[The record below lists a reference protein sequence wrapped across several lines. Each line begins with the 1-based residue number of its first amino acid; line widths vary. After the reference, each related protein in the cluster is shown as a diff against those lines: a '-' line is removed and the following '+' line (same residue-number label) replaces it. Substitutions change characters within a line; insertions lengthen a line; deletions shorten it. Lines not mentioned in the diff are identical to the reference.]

1 MNKVLLNTVGLDGE
15 VIIKKGGGGGGVT
28 INNQEKSVD
37 ITENGTTEVVA
48 DAGFTGLGKVSVNVN
63 VASSGGGS
71 NAVTPKRDGRT
82 HIYIQIEET
91 TVKKDIVLP
100 FYDTSG
106 NSLVDW
112 GDGTEPM
119 QVSTGTSSTI
129 SHTYA
134 SGGYYEAIIYGS
146 DTLMCSTTH
155 STPSTAYY
163 RAAVYAIEIGSNV
176 KEANISY
183 YPCLK
188 DLYIINSGSVIVSE
202 CSLRDGHIMMEG
214 IVKLRRLYYILTL
227 TYFKPDSSIES
238 FGSSCFD
245 TLTSLRC
252 LDFSDFKAVPIAE
265 GGVLNNMTWGII
277 KIVVPDNLYDEW
289 INSTNWSSHANYII
303 KKSEWDALNA

>member
-1 MNKVLLNTVGLDGE
+1 MAYTSKYKGSEIESKLDQVFQSKLQEKTVEIADN
-15 VIIKKGGGGGGVT
+15 GVT
-28 INNQEKSVD
+28 
-37 ITENGTTEVVA
+37 EVSA
-48 DAGFTGLGKVSVNVN
+48 DEGYLALSKVSVNVN
-63 VASSGGGS
+63 VPSSGGGS

-119 QVSTGTSSTI
+119 QVGTGTASTI

-146 DTLMCSTTH
+146 DTLMCSTNNK
-155 STPSTAYY
+155 SSSTAYY

-176 KEANISY
+176 KEAIISY

-188 DLYIINSGSVIVSE
+188 DLYIINSDSVAVNE

-214 IVKLRRLYYILTL
+214 IVKLKKLYYILTL

-245 TLTSLRC
+245 TLMCLRC

-265 GGVLNNMTWGII
+265 GRILNNLTWGII
-277 KIVVPDNLYDEW
+277 KVVVPDNLYDEW
-289 INSTNWSSHANYII
+289 INATNWSSDATLII
-303 KKSEWDALNA
+303 KKSEWDTLNA